1 MIQHGTCALGHAV
14 QRVLSHMHVDAGL
27 ALDQLVQTAQ
37 QCAAARQGDA
47 VVDDVGAQFR
57 RGALQ
62 RLLDGAGD
70 LHQALQQ
77 SLAHIL
83 GVNDDVLGQAVH
95 QIAALD
101 LHGHFGVQGVSR
113 ADLDLD
119 LLGSAL
125 TDEQVVLALDERD
138 DGLVEHVACHP
149 DAAGCHDAAQRD
161 DSDLGRAAADVH
173 DHTAGGLADG
183 QACTDGRS
191 HGLLDDGD
199 LTGTGLQGRL
209 THRTALD
216 FRHAG
221 RDADDHAGAGEH
233 AVAAGL
239 LEEVLQ
245 HIGGDVKVG
254 DDAVLQGADSHDAAG
269 GAADDGLSLSAHA
282 AHFVVLGVHGHD
294 RGFTHDDALA
304 LHVNEGIGS
313 TEIDTNIL

>member
-1 MIQHGTCALGHAV
+1 M
-14 QRVLSHMHVDAGL
+14 
-27 ALDQLVQTAQ
+27 
-37 QCAAARQGDA
+37 
-47 VVDDVGAQFR
+47 VDDVGAQFR

-83 GVNDDVLGQAVH
+83 GVDDDVLGQAVH

-119 LLGSAL
+119 LLSSAL

-149 DAAGCHDAAQRD
+149 DAAGRHDAAQRD
-161 DSDLGRAAADVH
+161 DGDLGRAAADVH
-173 DHTAGGLADG
+173 DHAAGGLADG

-199 LTGTGLQGRL
+199 LAGTSLQGRL
-209 THRTALD
+209 THRAALD

-239 LEEVLQ
+239 LQEVLQ
-245 HIGGDVKVG
+245 QIGRDVKVRNN
-254 DDAVLQGADSHDAAG
+254 AVLQGADGDDAAG
-269 GAADDGLSLSAHA
+269 GAADDGLCLGAHA
-282 AHFVVLGVHGHD
+282 ADLIGLGVHRHNG
-294 RGFTHDDALA
+294 RLAHDDALS
-304 LHVNEGIGS
+304 LHVNQGVGCTQI
-313 TEIDTNIL
+313 NANVF